1 MNYLYSVLILVAVYV
16 LLSAGLNLIMGNGGI
31 FHMGHG
37 GFFAVGAYVSA
48 ILAVQLQLPFLLE
61 LLIAGLAAAAF
72 GLLLGLPS
80 IRLKGDYITFVT
92 YGFAVVAYTVCNN
105 WMAVTNGPVGI
116 SGVMRP
122 KILGV
127 SFQPTWRYLLLCVAV
142 VSFFLWLVHRITAS
156 PYGMKIESIREDET
170 AASASGINVASMKLQ
185 IFCVGAF
192 LAGVAGTLYVHY
204 MMICDPTGF
213 KVATSS
219 LLVSMVIIGGLG
231 TVRGSVA
238 GALLVVGLPE
248 ILGFL
253 GIKSVYTEQIQNIL
267 YSLLLI
273 VVINVRPQGI
283 FGKLKM

>member
-1 MNYLYSVLILVAVYV
+1 MNYLFSVLILISVYI

-37 GFFAVGAYVSA
+37 GFFAVGSYISA
-48 ILAVQLQLPFLLE
+48 LIAVNLHLPFLAE
-61 LLIAGLAAAAF
+61 LLIAGIGASLF
-72 GLLLGLPS
+72 GFLLGFPA

-92 YGFAVVAYTVCNN
+92 YGFAVVAYTVSNN

-122 KILGV
+122 VIFGI
-127 SFQPTWRYLLLCVAV
+127 SFQPTWRYFLLCIVI
-142 VSFFLWLVHRITAS
+142 VSFFLWLVRRVTNS
-156 PYGMKIESIREDET
+156 PYGMSIESIREDE
-170 AASASGINVASMKLQ
+170 AAAYACGINVASMKLQ
-185 IFCVGAF
+185 IFCIGAF

-231 TVRGSVA
+231 TVKGSIA
-238 GALLVVGLPE
+238 GALIVVGLPE
-248 ILGFL
+248 MLGFL

-273 VVINVRPQGI
+273 IIISSRPQGI
-283 FGKLKM
+283 FGKLKI